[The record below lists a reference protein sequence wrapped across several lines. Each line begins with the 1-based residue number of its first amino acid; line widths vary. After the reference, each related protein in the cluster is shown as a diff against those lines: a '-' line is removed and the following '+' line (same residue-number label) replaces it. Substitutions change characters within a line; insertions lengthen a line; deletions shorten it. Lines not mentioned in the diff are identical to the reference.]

1 MTTRRT
7 AFWAAAFACGLA
19 STASGQEP
27 DAQAIVDA
35 MFKIGGDHAKVR
47 ASGAKG
53 VCVKGEF
60 TPTADAAGLS
70 KAPHFAKPVPV
81 TARFSMGGSNPNISE
96 KTKPVT
102 RGFSMRFDDPSGEM
116 VLIGVSAPVFGAK
129 TPQQLFAGVTV
140 RLPGPD
146 GKQDADKI
154 KAFVDANPE
163 TTRQAAWLN
172 ARPVPASF
180 AGVDYWALHAYTLT
194 NAKGDAT
201 VARLKAVASAGQL
214 GLSDAELQA
223 KPASFYADELKER
236 LAKGPAAFDILAILG
251 EPGDPVDDI
260 TVHWPEDKRK
270 SVKLGTIAISAIEPA
285 ATCDA
290 NTFDPVV
297 SLPDGVAGPK
307 NDPMFEI
314 RSPTYA
320 ISLTRRAQ

>member
-1 MTTRRT
+1 MTSKYLGY
-7 AFWAAAFACGLA
+7 AAAALACALA
-19 STASGQEP
+19 TSASAQEP

-35 MFKIGGDHAKVR
+35 QFKIGGDHAKVR

-53 VCVKGEF
+53 VCVKGAF
-60 TPTADAAGLS
+60 TPAPEAAALS
-70 KAPHFAKPVPV
+70 KAPHFAKAVPV
-81 TARFSMGGSNPNISE
+81 VARFSMGGSNPNISD

-102 RGFSMRFDDPSGEM
+102 RGFAMRFADPSGDM
-116 VLIGVSAPVFGAK
+116 VLIGISAPVFGAK
-129 TPQQLFAGVTV
+129 TPQQLLTGIQA

-180 AGVDYWALHAYTLT
+180 AGVDYWAVHAYTLT
-194 NAKGDAT
+194 SAKGGET
-201 VARLKAVASAGQL
+201 VARLKFVPSAGQL
-214 GLSDAELQA
+214 GLSDADLQA

-236 LAKGPAAFDILAILG
+236 LAKGPAAFDLTAILG
-251 EPGDPVDDI
+251 EPGDPLDDV
-260 TVHWPEDKRK
+260 TQNWPEDKRK
-270 SVKLGTIAISAIEPA
+270 SVKLGTLAISALEA
-285 ATCDA
+285 AETCDQ

-297 SLPDGVAGPK
+297 SLPDGLAGPK

-320 ISLTRRAQ
+320 VSLTRRAQ